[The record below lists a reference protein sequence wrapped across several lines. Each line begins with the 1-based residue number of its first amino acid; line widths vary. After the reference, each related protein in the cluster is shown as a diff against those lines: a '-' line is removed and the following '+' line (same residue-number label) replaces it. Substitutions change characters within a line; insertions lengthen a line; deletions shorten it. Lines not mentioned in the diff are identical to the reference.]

1 MKLAEQ
7 KRINAILFF
16 ATKSPENKINR
27 LKLMKLLWLG
37 DRIHLNRYGRM
48 ILRDNYYALPHGP
61 VPSKVMDLSK
71 ESVADKI
78 NVVDYTIEAEDVFDS
93 KYFSKTD
100 IQIMNEVW
108 DAYGSMKESRLRN
121 LSHEFPEWKRYEA
134 ELENEELPNRYLMVL
149 GDFFKPPLKE
159 VIGFSFDEE
168 RAGLAKKKF
177 EGYNTIQN
185 VLTSA

>member
-1 MKLAEQ
+1 MKLIEK

-16 ATKSPENKINR
+16 ANKSPENKINR
-27 LKLMKLLWLG
+27 LKLMKLLWLA

-71 ESVADKI
+71 ASIADKI
-78 NVVDYTIEAEDVFDS
+78 YVVGYTIEAEDIFDS
-93 KYFSKTD
+93 KYFSETD

-108 DAYGSMKESRLRN
+108 DNYGSMKESRLRD
-121 LSHEFPEWKRYEA
+121 LSHVFPEWKRYEA
-134 ELENEELPNRYLMVL
+134 ELENEELPNGYVMII

-159 VIGFSFDEE
+159 VMGYSFDEK

-177 EGYNTIQN
+177 EGYSTIQN
-185 VLTSA
+185 ALTSA

>member
-1 MKLAEQ
+1 MKLSEQ

-16 ATKSPENKINR
+16 ATKSPDYKIKR
-27 LKLMKLLWLG
+27 LKLMKLLWLA

-61 VPSKVMDLSK
+61 VPSKAMDLSK

-78 NVVDYTIEAEDVFDS
+78 NVVDYTIEAEDIFDS
-93 KYFSKTD
+93 KYFSETD

-108 DAYGSMKESRLRN
+108 DTYGGMKERRLRD
-121 LSHEFPEWKRYEA
+121 LSHEFPEWKRYED
-134 ELENEELPNRYLMVL
+134 ELENKELPNGYLMIL
-149 GDFFKPPLKE
+149 GDFFKPP
-159 VIGFSFDEE
+159 VIDVMGYSFDEE

-177 EGYNTIQN
+177 ESYNKIQKA
-185 VLTSA
+185 LTSA